1 MKTVYYHQGKLHLRA
16 VDKDEEKE
24 EEVVMAPCVATI
36 GFFDGVHRGHQFL
49 IRHLVEAAN
58 TEGLESTII
67 TFDQHP
73 RKVLQSDYQPEL
85 LSTLDSKLLLLSKTK
100 IDNAVVL
107 HFDKE
112 MAALSAHDFMQKVLC
127 EKLHVKKLFIGYDHR
142 FGHNREETF
151 EDYVRYGKE
160 LGMEIVQS
168 QAFVLNDIHVSSSVI
183 RSFLKEGEV
192 ALADLALGYP
202 YTIIGKVVNG
212 YHEGRKLG
220 FPTAN
225 LDISHFGQLIPA
237 PGVYAVKVRMENS
250 VVWRQGM
257 MNIGTR
263 PTFGGKRVT
272 LEAHIFH
279 FDGDIYGQLLLVSF
293 VKRIRGEQKF
303 DNPNELAAQ
312 LKEDELCVMEMF
324 EEEYNR

>member
-1 MKTVYYHQGKLHLRA
+1 MKTIYYNN
-16 VDKDEEKE
+16 
-24 EEVVMAPCVATI
+24 EVSLQPCVATI

-49 IRHLVEAAN
+49 IRHLVETARQ
-58 TEGLESTII
+58 EGLESTII

-73 RKVLQSDYQPEL
+73 RKVLQSDYQPEM

-100 IDNAVVL
+100 VDNAVVL

-112 MAALSAHDFMQKVLC
+112 MAALSAKEFMQQVLC
-127 EKLHVKKLFIGYDHR
+127 DKLHVKKLFIGYDHR

-160 LGMEIVQS
+160 LGMEVVQN
-168 QAFVLNDIHVSSSVI
+168 QAFSLNGIHISSSVI

-192 ALADLALGYP
+192 ALANQALGYP
-202 YTIIGKVVNG
+202 YTIIGKVVSG

-225 LDISHFGQLIPA
+225 LDISHFGQLVPS

-250 VVWRQGM
+250 VVWMRGM

-263 PTFGGKRVT
+263 PTFDGRRIT
-272 LEAHIFH
+272 LETNIFN
-279 FDGDIYGQLLLVSF
+279 FDGDIYDQLLLVSF
-293 VKRIRGEQKF
+293 VKRIRGERKF
-303 DNPNELAAQ
+303 DSPEELREQ
-312 LKEDELCVMEMF
+312 LKEDEQTIMDMFDEEMDK
-324 EEEYNR
+324 

>member
-1 MKTVYYHQGKLHLRA
+1 MKTIYYNN
-16 VDKDEEKE
+16 
-24 EEVVMAPCVATI
+24 EVSLQPCVATI
-36 GFFDGVHRGHQFL
+36 GFFDGVHRGHQYL
-49 IRHLVEAAN
+49 IRHLVETAHQ
-58 TEGLESTII
+58 EGLESTII

-73 RKVLQSDYQPEL
+73 RKVLQSDYQPEM

-100 IDNAVVL
+100 VDNAVVL

-112 MAALSAHDFMQKVLC
+112 MAALSAKDFMQQVLC
-127 EKLHVKKLFIGYDHR
+127 DKLHVKKLFIGYDHR

-160 LGMEIVQS
+160 LGIEVVQN
-168 QAFVLNDIHVSSSVI
+168 QAFSLNGIHISSSVI

-192 ALADLALGYP
+192 ALANQALGYP
-202 YTIIGKVVNG
+202 YTIIGKVVSG

-225 LDISHFGQLIPA
+225 LDISHFGQLVPS

-250 VVWRQGM
+250 VVWMRGM

-263 PTFGGKRVT
+263 PTFDGKRIT
-272 LEAHIFH
+272 LETNIFN
-279 FDGDIYGQLLLVSF
+279 FDGDIYDQLLLVSF
-293 VKRIRGEQKF
+293 VKRIRGERKF
-303 DNPNELAAQ
+303 DSPEELREQ
-312 LKEDELCVMEMF
+312 LKEDEQNIMDMFDEEMDK
-324 EEEYNR
+324 

>member
-1 MKTVYYHQGKLHLRA
+1 MKTIYYNN
-16 VDKDEEKE
+16 
-24 EEVVMAPCVATI
+24 EVSLQPCVATI

-49 IRHLVEAAN
+49 IRHLVETARQ
-58 TEGLESTII
+58 EGLESTII

-73 RKVLQSDYQPEL
+73 RKVLQSDYQPEM

-100 IDNAVVL
+100 VDNAVVL

-112 MAALSAHDFMQKVLC
+112 MAALSAKEFMQQVLC
-127 EKLHVKKLFIGYDHR
+127 DKLHVKKLFIGYDHR

-160 LGMEIVQS
+160 LGMEVVQN
-168 QAFVLNDIHVSSSVI
+168 QAFSLNGIHISSSVI

-192 ALADLALGYP
+192 VLANQALGYP
-202 YTIIGKVVNG
+202 YTIIGKVVSG

-225 LDISHFGQLIPA
+225 LDISHFGQLVPS

-250 VVWRQGM
+250 VVWMRGM

-263 PTFGGKRVT
+263 PTFDGRRIT
-272 LEAHIFH
+272 LETNIFN
-279 FDGDIYGQLLLVSF
+279 FDGDIYDQLLLVSF
-293 VKRIRGEQKF
+293 VKRIRGERKF
-303 DNPNELAAQ
+303 DSPEELREQ
-312 LKEDELCVMEMF
+312 LKEDEQTIMDMFDEEMDK
-324 EEEYNR
+324 

>member
-1 MKTVYYHQGKLHLRA
+1 MKTIYYN
-16 VDKDEEKE
+16 DE
-24 EEVVMAPCVATI
+24 VSLQPCVATI

-49 IRHLVEAAN
+49 IRHLVEAARQ
-58 TEGLESTII
+58 EGLESTII

-73 RKVLQSDYQPEL
+73 RKVLQSDYQPEM
-85 LSTLDSKLLLLSKTK
+85 LSTLESKLLLLSKTK
-100 IDNAVVL
+100 VDNAVVL

-112 MAALSAHDFMQKVLC
+112 MAALSAKEFMQQVLC
-127 EKLHVKKLFIGYDHR
+127 DKLHVKKLFIGYDHR

-160 LGMEIVQS
+160 LGMEVVQN
-168 QAFVLNDIHVSSSVI
+168 QAFSLNGIHISSSVI

-192 ALADLALGYP
+192 ALANQALGYP
-202 YTIIGKVVNG
+202 YTIIGKVVSG

-225 LDISHFGQLIPA
+225 LDISHFGQLVPS

-250 VVWRQGM
+250 VVWMRGM

-263 PTFGGKRVT
+263 PTFDGRRIT
-272 LEAHIFH
+272 LETNIFN
-279 FDGDIYGQLLLVSF
+279 FDGDIYDQLLLVSF
-293 VKRIRGEQKF
+293 VKRIRGERKF
-303 DNPNELAAQ
+303 DTPEELREQ
-312 LKEDELCVMEMF
+312 LKEDEQTIMDMFDEEMDK
-324 EEEYNR
+324 